1 MHCEDFIGA
10 GGLVPNHS
18 FEETICCEE
27 FDCYEEWEN
36 GFGIGAGHL
45 HINACGATEAWGV
58 DFDLLVPIP
67 DGVDIYDFHLIMF
80 NRWGVIVWE
89 SYNTVGRW
97 DGTYGGDS
105 VQDGVY
111 VWVIHAKDRENDK
124 VYEFK
129 EL

>member
-1 MHCEDFIGA
+1 MLRQVRQKRGFTI
-10 GGLVPNHS
+10 
-18 FEETICCEE
+18 EEASRCLPAVSAKL
-27 FDCYEEWEN
+27 YEEWEN
-36 GFGIGAGHL
+36 GFGIGAWHL
-45 HINACGATEAWGV
+45 HSNACGATEAWGV